1 LEKLANKIR
10 EGNRRALAQL
20 LTRVENGNAHEELAQ
35 LFPHTG
41 RAHIIGVTGAP
52 GTGKS
57 TLVNALA
64 RAIRASDR
72 TAGIIAVDPTSPFT
86 GGALLGDR
94 VRMADLA
101 GDAGIFIRSMASRGA
116 LGGLATTTGDMV
128 RVMDAAGFDCVI
140 VETVGVGQAEVE
152 VARSVDTTIVINAP
166 GLGDDIQANKAG
178 IMEIADVLV
187 VNKAEL
193 PGADRLAHMLRA
205 NLELGQNRR
214 AVNRFN
220 GMLYDETKRFEGWE
234 VPIIPTTAVT
244 GEGIDALLKTI
255 DAHRAHLLASGE
267 GTARQRARI
276 AAEIE
281 HRLKEAL
288 LQDWLSNWDLSAI
301 RSTIDRVAQK
311 KMNLY
316 NVIINLLSDTQSI

>member
-1 LEKLANKIR
+1 MSQIR
-10 EGNRRALAQL
+10 EGNRRALARI
-20 LTRVENGNAHEELAQ
+20 LTRVENGNAREELAQ

-64 RAIRASDR
+64 RAIRVSDR
-72 TAGIIAVDPTSPFT
+72 TTGIIAVDPTSPFT

-116 LGGLATTTGDMV
+116 LGGLAATTGDMV

-205 NLELGQNRR
+205 NLELGQNGR
-214 AVNRFN
+214 AVNRF
-220 GMLYDETKRFEGWE
+220 GGILYDEVQHFEGWE
-234 VPIIPTTAVT
+234 VPIIQTTAVT
-244 GEGIDALLKTI
+244 SEGIDVLLNAI
-255 DAHRAHLLASGE
+255 DAHRGHLLASGE
-267 GTARQRARI
+267 GAARRRARI

-281 HRLKEAL
+281 NRLKEAL

-311 KMNLY
+311 KLNLY
-316 NVIINLLSDTQSI
+316 NVIINLLLDTQSI